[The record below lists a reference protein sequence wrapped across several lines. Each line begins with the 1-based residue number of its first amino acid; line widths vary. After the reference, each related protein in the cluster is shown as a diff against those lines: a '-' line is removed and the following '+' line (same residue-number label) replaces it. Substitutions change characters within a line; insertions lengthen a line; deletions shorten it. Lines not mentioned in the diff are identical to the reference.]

1 MAKTTRRLI
10 PVALTGALLLGGTAS
25 VTAVPTAP
33 TPVNG
38 PADSVPAVNS
48 PGLNTVPAKAG
59 PSSGTDPQAA
69 VTAAGRREAAGDKA
83 VINGPVF
90 NDPLSGP
97 GSGTPSSGQ
106 SAVIDQLVKLIDAV
120 PADGTIRLA
129 LHEFKA
135 DTTQVIPTVTNRL
148 IAAHQ
153 RGASV
158 QIILNSTAKNE
169 PVRQRLA
176 EQLGE
181 KDTGRSW
188 VVGCGVQR
196 GCLARNYLHA
206 KFATFSKVVWPD
218 GSTDNNVVFQ
228 SSSNLTDWYLFHSY
242 NDAYTLSDAEMY
254 TAYAR
259 FFEDLRKGRTQPVNP
274 GYGWT
279 TPTGSTYRALFH
291 PREQTGADPMV
302 NTLRSVKCSYTE
314 NGQRKQTDVRIA
326 MLHFN
331 QNRAAVAEELLRL
344 RGQGCWID
352 IVHAEGG
359 ADATVASIL
368 DRAASNGQNIQR
380 RSCRITTSGRDII
393 PHTKVM
399 MIDGAYDDDIIP
411 RVYTGSA
418 NFTHLENSDDSRL
431 RIMGRNT
438 HNAYL
443 SWFYRLRSVCGG

>member
-1 MAKTTRRLI
+1 MSSLGPNTIQAK
-10 PVALTGALLLGGTAS
+10 P
-25 VTAVPTAP
+25 AP
-33 TPVNG
+33 LP
-38 PADSVPAVNS
+38 D
-48 PGLNTVPAKAG
+48 AG
-59 PSSGTDPQAA
+59 PQAA
-69 VTAAGRREAAGDKA
+69 AAAAGLGTAAGDKA

-106 SAVIDQLVKLIDAV
+106 SAVLDQLVKLIDAV
-120 PADGTIRLA
+120 PAGGTIRLA

-135 DTTQVIPTVTNRL
+135 DTTQVVPAVVNRL

-153 RGASV
+153 RGVSV
-158 QIILNSTAKNE
+158 KIILNSTAKNE

-181 KDTGRSW
+181 EDTGRSW
-188 VVGCGVQR
+188 VLGCGTGR

-206 KFATFSKVVWPD
+206 KFSTFSKVIWPD
-218 GSTDNNVVFQ
+218 GSSNENVVFQ
-228 SSSNLTDWYLFHSY
+228 SSSNLTDWYLFNSY

-254 TAYAR
+254 AAYNR
-259 FFEDLRKGRTQPVNP
+259 FFEDLRKGRTLPVNP

-291 PREQTGADPMV
+291 PRQKAGADPMV

-359 ADATVASIL
+359 VDATVASIL
-368 DRAASNGQNIQR
+368 DRAASNGQRIQR

-393 PHTKVM
+393 PHTKAM
-399 MIDGAYDDDIIP
+399 MIDGAYDDDTIP

-418 NFTHLENSDDSRL
+418 NFTHLENSDDSQL
-431 RIMGRNT
+431 RIMGRDA
-438 HNAYL
+438 HSAYL
-443 SWFYRLRSVCGG
+443 SWFYKLRSACGG